1 MSRVRELG
9 THPRSVCT
17 SLCDMLMVSLKRV
30 DAALDLRW
38 SLVMVAVEF
47 SALRFRPGFMK
58 LL

>member
-1 MSRVRELG
+1 
-9 THPRSVCT
+9 
-17 SLCDMLMVSLKRV
+17 MLMVSLKRV